1 MAYHIVKLKSN
12 NQKATKTFTPAVI
25 TDNED
30 KPQVNTNPLTYTM
43 DTMTDPQLR
52 VLQEIKFLLVVLVIL
67 KLIKNKKKG

>member
-1 MAYHIVKLKSN
+1 MANHIVKLKSDS
-12 NQKATKTFTPAVI
+12 QKAMKAFTPAVI

-30 KPQVNTNPLTYTM
+30 KPQVNAFPFTYTI

-67 KLIKNKKKG
+67 KLICLFKKG

>member
-30 KPQVNTNPLTYTM
+30 KPQVNANPFTYTI

-67 KLIKNKKKG
+67 KLICLFKKG